1 MLKVCV
7 VMLKPHTQPHGA
19 CTCRAD
25 ERSLRERAPLQA
37 PGQLCWC
44 LFATRVRAGEGEGRE
59 RQGV

>member
-37 PGQLCWC
+37 PGQVV
-44 LFATRVRAGEGEGRE
+44 FVRHERARRGGEGRE